1 MEAVLHKEVMA
12 EIMDDNMG
20 TVLRTKREVVEDSL
34 KSRLEDTVKNRMED
48 TVKVPG
54 FGFLDR
60 QLWAGL
66 EPLRRVSRAFPTISF
81 SKFHYGNANSFLWK
95 TVLDPLYQ
103 SHAQMHLW
111 LIDF

>member
-20 TVLRTKREVVEDSL
+20 TVLRTRREVVEDSL
-34 KSRLEDTVKNRMED
+34 KSRLEDTVKNRVED

-66 EPLRRVSRAFPTISF
+66 EPLRRVSRAFPTIPFFQSP
-81 SKFHYGNANSFLWK
+81 LWK
-95 TVLDPLYQ
+95 CK
-103 SHAQMHLW
+103 
-111 LIDF
+111 

>member
-20 TVLRTKREVVEDSL
+20 TVLRTRREVVEDSL
-34 KSRLEDTVKNRMED
+34 KSRLEDSLKSRLEDSVKNRVED

-81 SKFHYGNANSFLWK
+81 FQSPLWK
-95 TVLDPLYQ
+95 CK
-103 SHAQMHLW
+103 
-111 LIDF
+111 

>member
-20 TVLRTKREVVEDSL
+20 TVLRTRRDVVEVSL
-34 KSRLEDTVKNRMED
+34 KNRLEDSVKNRVED

-81 SKFHYGNANSFLWK
+81 FQNSLWK
-95 TVLDPLYQ
+95 CK
-103 SHAQMHLW
+103 
-111 LIDF
+111 

>member
-1 MEAVLHKEVMA
+1 MMA

-20 TVLRTKREVVEDSL
+20 NVLRTRRDVVEDSL
-34 KSRLEDTVKNRMED
+34 KSRLEASLKNRVED

-81 SKFHYGNANSFLWK
+81 YKFHYGNANSFLWK
-95 TVLDPLYQ
+95 RVLDPLYQ

>member
-1 MEAVLHKEVMA
+1 MMA

-20 TVLRTKREVVEDSL
+20 NVLRTRRDVVEDSL
-34 KSRLEDTVKNRMED
+34 KSRLEDSVKNRVED

-66 EPLRRVSRAFPTISF
+66 EPLRRVGRAFPTISF
-81 SKFHYGNANSFLWK
+81 FQS
-95 TVLDPLYQ
+95 PL
-103 SHAQMHLW
+103 
-111 LIDF
+111 